1 MELLLSRQYGKLS
14 PRNGGAICQIL
25 LSKCMQHFHWIMAD
39 FQWYCETKLST
50 EKQVQRNVNF
60 DVGRDYSCKSWPWPK
75 LTPMELSDSLLPSAP
90 RLRAASKW
98 WIFQS
103 RRTDRSQN
111 LSDMMAKT
119 PMSSSRRN
127 LESPLSFP
135 PSERTTNPNWCEKAN
150 ASIAMNKTTCLLFV
164 RRSRNELKELEQLK
178 EQNQTANV

>member
-75 LTPMELSDSLLPSAP
+75 LTPWNFQTVYFLPLPDCEPPQSDGFSNPEEQTDLKISATWWLKLQCPHQEGTWSLLF
-90 RLRAASKW
+90 L
-98 WIFQS
+98 F
-103 RRTDRSQN
+103 RRPNERPIPIDVRRQMLQLLWTRPLVYC
-111 LSDMMAKT
+111 LSEEAEMNW
-119 PMSSSRRN
+119 RN
-127 LESPLSFP
+127 LNS
-135 PSERTTNPNWCEKAN
+135 
-150 ASIAMNKTTCLLFV
+150 
-164 RRSRNELKELEQLK
+164 
-178 EQNQTANV
+178 